1 MAEKGLPIIDT
12 DEIAHQLLAKD
23 PKIQKEIKAA
33 FGTTD
38 RSQLRDIIFGDLQKR
53 TKIEQILHPP
63 ILAEVRLRVA
73 EFRKKTPLPKAVI
86 VVIPLLYETS
96 GQDHVDQVLVVLC
109 KEELQ
114 LQRLM
119 LRDGTRKDLAKQMIA
134 AQMPNDEKAR
144 RAQFVIRNDGDK
156 AALLK
161 AVDDLI
167 PKLTF

>member
-1 MAEKGLPIIDT
+1 MKSPISFSPKIRKFKKRSKPPSARPTDLNCATSSSAIYKSERRSSRFSIHRFSQRFAYDTAEK
-12 DEIAHQLLAKD
+12 
-23 PKIQKEIKAA
+23 
-33 FGTTD
+33 
-38 RSQLRDIIFGDLQKR
+38 
-53 TKIEQILHPP
+53 
-63 ILAEVRLRVA
+63 
-73 EFRKKTPLPKAVI
+73 FRKKTPLPKAVI

-96 GQDHVDQVLVVLC
+96 GQVRILEQVLVVLC

-134 AQMPNDEKAR
+134 AQMPNNEKAR